1 MGTSTMLAVCHGCGK
16 EIIPG
21 NRPDGTPNGVG
32 FVMAN
37 GSVINFCADCIIAL
51 GMKQE
56 GK

>member
-37 GSVINFCADCIIAL
+37 GTIINLCADCIIAE